1 MGFHVL
7 RAGKA
12 DGARGRRG
20 GAGEGRERATDV
32 VCLLGPQPDHHQVL
46 TQTVCVRSAS
56 HHTGRHIREGPPST
70 LLTPHVLR
78 LRPLL
83 PHPPTHRAH
92 RVGDAGSI

>member
-32 VCLLGPQPDHHQVL
+32 VCLLGPQPDRSRIGKL
-46 TQTVCVRSAS
+46 TQPC
-56 HHTGRHIREGPPST
+56 
-70 LLTPHVLR
+70 
-78 LRPLL
+78 
-83 PHPPTHRAH
+83 
-92 RVGDAGSI
+92 